1 MSAQPVEPISSPAD
15 LDLSH
20 EHFRV
25 LTESLTEQG
34 WRNFMRELIEA
45 IERAQE
51 RNDLRPVRDTMESW
65 YRTLLI
71 RQTPG
76 YEANLAWA
84 RTSKERAG
92 VPVEEIL
99 DSLRD

>member
-1 MSAQPVEPISSPAD
+1 MGAQATEPIRIPAD

-25 LTESLTEQG
+25 LTEALTEQG
-34 WRNFMRELIEA
+34 RLNLTLELIDA
-45 IERAQE
+45 IERAQA
-51 RNDLRPVRDTMESW
+51 RNDLRPVRDTIEAW

-76 YEANLAWA
+76 YETNLAWA
-84 RTSKERAG
+84 RKSEERSGA
-92 VPVEEIL
+92 PVEEVL